1 MQSFS
6 HVTDKTLRATLEGD
20 FSEDSICQAL
30 TTTAEA
36 LEADRGNEDV
46 PAKALSIREQ
56 AFEDADFAWN
66 EEGDAAACLEA
77 LRTFWSN

>member
-1 MQSFS
+1 MQSFA
-6 HVTDKTLRATLEGD
+6 HIVDKTLRATLEGD

-30 TTTAEA
+30 NDTADA

-46 PAKALSIREQ
+46 PHKALAIREQ
-56 AFEDADFAWN
+56 AYEDAHHAWN
-66 EEGDAAACLEA
+66 EEGDTAACLEA

>member
-1 MQSFS
+1 MQSFE

-30 TTTAEA
+30 NATADA
-36 LEADRGNEDV
+36 LEADSGNEDV
-46 PAKALSIREQ
+46 PYKALSIREQ
-56 AFEDADFAWN
+56 ACEDAHTAWN
-66 EEGDAAACLEA
+66 DEGDVAACLEA